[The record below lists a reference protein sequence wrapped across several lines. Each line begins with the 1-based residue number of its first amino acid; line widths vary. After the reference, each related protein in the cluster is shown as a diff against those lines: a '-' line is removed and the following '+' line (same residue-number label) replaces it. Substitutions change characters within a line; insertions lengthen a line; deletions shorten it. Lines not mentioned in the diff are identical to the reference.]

1 MKRHI
6 VLVGLPGSGKTTVGR
21 LVAAQ
26 LGAPFVDLDHA
37 IERRAGRTISQLFA
51 EWGEAHFRTL
61 EREEMSRVL
70 AGEPAVVAPGGGWA
84 AQPGNLD
91 GLAGLAFTVY
101 LATNPELAAARA
113 ARAPEGRPLLAG
125 ADVER
130 MRELFALRRA
140 FYERSEAVV
149 SADASEPDR
158 VAARVVE
165 LARSRA
171 GWY

>member
-1 MKRHI
+1 MRRHI

-21 LVAAQ
+21 LVAGR
-26 LGAPFVDLDHA
+26 LGAPFVDLDEA

-51 EWGEAHFRTL
+51 EEGEARFRTL

-91 GLAGLAFTVY
+91 QAGGRAFIVY
-101 LATNPELAAARA
+101 LATSPELAAERARH
-113 ARAPEGRPLLAG
+113 APQTRPLLAG

-130 MRELFALRRA
+130 MRELLALRRA
-140 FYERSEAVV
+140 FYERSDAVV
-149 SADASEPDR
+149 RAEALAPVE
-158 VAARVVE
+158 VAALVVE
-165 LARSRA
+165 LARCRA